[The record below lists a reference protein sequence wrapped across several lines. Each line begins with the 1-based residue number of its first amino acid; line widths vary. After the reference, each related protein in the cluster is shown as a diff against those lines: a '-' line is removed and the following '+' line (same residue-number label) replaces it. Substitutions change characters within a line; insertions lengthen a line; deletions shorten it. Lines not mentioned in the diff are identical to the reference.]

1 MQDFQGI
8 NKKLKKFILKK
19 IWFLALVLI
28 IGIVYIGTGIHSK
41 KKSARKTTHKTEQ
54 KAKQT
59 ENSQTKTKEKAE
71 ENKSSG
77 TNEQNAALKRA
88 KTYATGLHM
97 SKSKIYQ
104 QLKSKNAENFSEK
117 DAKYAVDNLTDID
130 WKENALERAKT
141 YRSKMNLSK
150 NRIYQKLVSG
160 DDEGFTEEE
169 ARYAIDN
176 LPE

>member
-59 ENSQTKTKEKAE
+59 ENSQTKTK
-71 ENKSSG
+71 
-77 TNEQNAALKRA
+77 
-88 KTYATGLHM
+88 
-97 SKSKIYQ
+97 
-104 QLKSKNAENFSEK
+104 
-117 DAKYAVDNLTDID
+117 
-130 WKENALERAKT
+130 
-141 YRSKMNLSK
+141 
-150 NRIYQKLVSG
+150 
-160 DDEGFTEEE
+160 
-169 ARYAIDN
+169 
-176 LPE
+176 